1 MPSMWPVTMWPP
13 RRSDMRSA
21 RSRLTLV
28 PCRGTGKRRLRK
40 RLLAHV
46 GDERASCE
54 VGDRQTR
61 AIHGNGVAERHVSAK
76 LRCVDLELRAA
87 GDAISS
93 HHDSLGFDQSCE
105 HAR

>member
-13 RRSDMRSA
+13 ETIGHAQRALEVHLRA
-21 RSRLTLV
+21 L
-28 PCRGTGKRRLRK
+28 PGAGKGGLRK
-40 RLLAHV
+40 RLLADV
-46 GDERASCE
+46 GDERASGE

-61 AIHGNGVAERHVSAK
+61 AIHGNGVAKRHVSAK
-76 LRCVDLELRAA
+76 LRCVDLELRTARNA
-87 GDAISS
+87 VGA